1 MLVVAASAAVTAT
14 FTLVL
19 LAPARLT
26 AVDKVEQVKPLIAR
40 PEFTSQGCV
49 FTLKTGQATY
59 EPGEKPTLEVKASNP
74 TDKPVEAKVWIN
86 VTARAPSSPM
96 SRMLPIPRAVWTHE
110 CAVTLQPGESR
121 TMSIPCDAK
130 LPLNQAISITMSDKK
145 AAMLLENVAT
155 QAPPQSQAVQAPR
168 AQAQGAAR

>member
-1 MLVVAASAAVTAT
+1 MRLQGMLVVAASAAVTAT

-49 FTLKTGQATY
+49 FTLKTDQATY

-74 TDKPVEAKVWIN
+74 TDKPVEAKVWSA
-86 VTARAPSSPM
+86 TW
-96 SRMLPIPRAVWTHE
+96 SRCMAE
-110 CAVTLQPGESR
+110 A
-121 TMSIPCDAK
+121 
-130 LPLNQAISITMSDKK
+130 
-145 AAMLLENVAT
+145 
-155 QAPPQSQAVQAPR
+155 
-168 AQAQGAAR
+168 